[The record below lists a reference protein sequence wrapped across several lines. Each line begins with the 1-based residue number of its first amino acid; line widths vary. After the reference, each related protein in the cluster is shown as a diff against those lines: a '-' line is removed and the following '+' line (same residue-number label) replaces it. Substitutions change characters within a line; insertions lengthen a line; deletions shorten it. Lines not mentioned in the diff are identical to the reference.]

1 DIQMNF
7 LHTNAYIKAVY
18 NHNLNVFLTDQC
30 AHEPVFT
37 PSRLVVKHGD
47 PTSASCSICQH
58 GCRYGNPGLEKPIG
72 THTRNGTMF
81 SWRVN
86 SMTEWDMS
94 IMCHYKDLETQKQCC
109 GTLPITVYKPPDTV
123 SISVNHTGPM
133 VEGRQYTLQCTVQ
146 DVAPVGN
153 LTVTFYRRQTSL
165 VQTGSNKTT
174 KAPVTET
181 FTLKISPSKD
191 DDGAQYWCEAKLQL
205 GPEAPQDL
213 PVTVSQNLT
222 ATVYYKPQ
230 LNHPSKRTITITHGS
245 HLQLNCSAAG
255 NPSPSY
261 TWTLPGQL
269 NSFNG
274 SVFTV
279 SAVTVEH
286 EGKYTCI
293 VSSDLGTATVLFE
306 VKVQKPPDTVSISVN
321 HNGLMVEGR
330 QYTLQCT
337 VQDVAPV
344 GNLTVT
350 FYRRQ
355 TSLVQIRSN
364 KTTKAP
370 VTETFTLK
378 ISPSKDDDGAQ
389 YWCEAKLQLG
399 PEAPQD
405 LPVMVSQNL
414 TATVYYIPQAV
425 NSLSH
430 EINVTEGDTLHLNCS
445 AVGNPSPS
453 YNWSGPT
460 HHISPFNN
468 ISVLT
473 IKSVHADSAGQ
484 YNCTVEN
491 NMGKVNVLF
500 TVHVKGGSCPVF
512 TFEIAMVKNGVA
524 EKQPRYLLSVLFS
537 PSSCKLTLA
546 HVKLRQT
553 FIVTVLVFGI
563 GVMNNSL
570 FCFLYP
576 IPLTQLST
584 ANNISCILVTAILF
598 CVVIGAILLGAY
610 AAYYKHHR
618 MGEYNLKKILRVR
631 SKHIPMLP
639 A

>member
-1 DIQMNF
+1 MFVCLCN
-7 LHTNAYIKAVY
+7 Y
-18 NHNLNVFLTDQC
+18 
-30 AHEPVFT
+30 
-37 PSRLVVKHGD
+37 

-72 THTRNGTMF
+72 THTRNGTTF
-81 SWRVN
+81 FWRVN
-86 SMTEWDMS
+86 RMSEWDIS
-94 IMCHYKDLETQKQCC
+94 IICHYEDLETQKQCC
-109 GTLPITVYKPPDTV
+109 GTLPITVYKPPDTVSISVNHNGLMVEGRQYTLQCTVQDVAPVGNLTVTFYRRQTSLVQIRSNKTTKTPVTETFTLKISPSKDDDGAQYWCEAKLQLGPEAPQDLPVMVSQNLTATVYYKPQFANTLHPHQITVTEGNPLHLNCSAVGNPRPSYSWVLPLNRSPSISNSVLTINSVTIADNGQYNCSVRNTEGTKKPPDTV

-306 VKVQKPPDTVSISVN
+306 VKVQSEFKHLSFILLVVRI
-321 HNGLMVEGR
+321 M
-330 QYTLQCT
+330 
-337 VQDVAPV
+337 
-344 GNLTVT
+344 TVT
-350 FYRRQ
+350 
-355 TSLVQIRSN
+355 SL
-364 KTTKAP
+364 
-370 VTETFTLK
+370 
-378 ISPSKDDDGAQ
+378 
-389 YWCEAKLQLG
+389 
-399 PEAPQD
+399 
-405 LPVMVSQNL
+405 
-414 TATVYYIPQAV
+414 
-425 NSLSH
+425 
-430 EINVTEGDTLHLNCS
+430 
-445 AVGNPSPS
+445 
-453 YNWSGPT
+453 
-460 HHISPFNN
+460 
-468 ISVLT
+468 
-473 IKSVHADSAGQ
+473 
-484 YNCTVEN
+484 
-491 NMGKVNVLF
+491 
-500 TVHVKGGSCPVF
+500 
-512 TFEIAMVKNGVA
+512 
-524 EKQPRYLLSVLFS
+524 
-537 PSSCKLTLA
+537 
-546 HVKLRQT
+546 
-553 FIVTVLVFGI
+553 
-563 GVMNNSL
+563 
-570 FCFLYP
+570 
-576 IPLTQLST
+576 
-584 ANNISCILVTAILF
+584 
-598 CVVIGAILLGAY
+598 
-610 AAYYKHHR
+610 
-618 MGEYNLKKILRVR
+618 
-631 SKHIPMLP
+631 
-639 A
+639 

>member
-1 DIQMNF
+1 TIMF
-7 LHTNAYIKAVY
+7 FSYLFSA
-18 NHNLNVFLTDQC
+18 VFLVNILCDD
-30 AHEPVFT
+30 PVFT

-58 GCRYGNPGLEKPIG
+58 GCRYENPGLEKPIG
-72 THTRNGTMF
+72 DYTRNGTMF

-86 SMTEWDMS
+86 SMTEWDIS
-94 IMCHYKDLETQKQCC
+94 IICHYEDPKTNKQCC
-109 GTLPITVYKPPDTV
+109 GTLPITVY
-123 SISVNHTGPM
+123 
-133 VEGRQYTLQCTVQ
+133 
-146 DVAPVGN
+146 
-153 LTVTFYRRQTSL
+153 
-165 VQTGSNKTT
+165 
-174 KAPVTET
+174 
-181 FTLKISPSKD
+181 
-191 DDGAQYWCEAKLQL
+191 
-205 GPEAPQDL
+205 
-213 PVTVSQNLT
+213 
-222 ATVYYKPQ
+222 
-230 LNHPSKRTITITHGS
+230 
-245 HLQLNCSAAG
+245 
-255 NPSPSY
+255 
-261 TWTLPGQL
+261 
-269 NSFNG
+269 
-274 SVFTV
+274 
-279 SAVTVEH
+279 
-286 EGKYTCI
+286 
-293 VSSDLGTATVLFE
+293 
-306 VKVQKPPDTVSISVN
+306 KPPDTVSISVN